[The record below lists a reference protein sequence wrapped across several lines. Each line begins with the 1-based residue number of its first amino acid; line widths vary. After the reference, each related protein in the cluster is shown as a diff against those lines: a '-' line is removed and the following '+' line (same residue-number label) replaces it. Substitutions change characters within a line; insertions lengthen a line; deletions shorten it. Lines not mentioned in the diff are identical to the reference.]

1 MSSASLATAWIDR
14 RWTPLPVLQVTL
26 SRRVNPAIQHSLV
39 THAKLRASL
48 LPMKGAKSNDWSLSA
63 EGPLLRVGQGH
74 FWLVQKHARSSL
86 FSQRLHLLHSTGFLI
101 PRPGFLQESRAFFT
115 SSRAGTQ
122 YPGPRYDPWKIPCDG
137 FIDFSAVGSA

>member
-74 FWLVQKHARSSL
+74 LWLVQKHARSSL
-86 FSQRLHLLHSTGFLI
+86 FSQLLHLLHRLVFLI
-101 PRPGFLQESRAFFT
+101 FRPGFSSRKAGLFFCLPPAPGRAFL
-115 SSRAGTQ
+115 SPAAAGST
-122 YPGPRYDPWKIPCDG
+122 
-137 FIDFSAVGSA
+137 